1 MTFEAQGQSVVYM
14 DRSQVL
20 RDIRT
25 GCDCRLCVHHETVA
39 GYVNRWVALHGRLGT
54 GYKPSINVSLEPKA
68 APVVRDRL
76 ARG

>member
-1 MTFEAQGQSVVYM
+1 M
-14 DRSQVL
+14 DRSRVL

-25 GCDCRLCVHHETVA
+25 GCDCRLYVHHETVA
-39 GYVNRWVALHGRLGT
+39 GCVNRWVALYGRLGID
-54 GYKPSINVSLEPKA
+54 YKPSINVSLEPKA